1 MRWLCP
7 LLLIVAALIH
17 LLPVSGALGA
27 PWLQRLYG
35 VPISDPNL
43 LVLMQ
48 HRAVLFAI
56 VGGLLLAAAFRPE
69 WRMPAIVVGLVSVVS
84 FLLIASVVDG
94 TNALIARVVWVDVV
108 ALVALLGAGLLSLS
122 ERHATRSAFSPPTA

>member
-17 LLPVSGALGA
+17 LLPVSGVLGA
-27 PWLQRLYG
+27 SSLQRLYG
-35 VPISDPNL
+35 VAIADPNL

-56 VGGLLLAAAFRPE
+56 VGGLLLAAAFKAE
-69 WRMPAIVVGLVSVVS
+69 WRALAIVVGLVSVVS
-84 FLLIASVVDG
+84 FLLIALLVDG

-108 ALVALLGAGLLSLS
+108 ALVALLGAGLL
-122 ERHATRSAFSPPTA
+122 HAGAKRAGVS

>member
-17 LLPVSGALGA
+17 LLPVSGVLGA
-27 PWLQRLYG
+27 SSLQRLYG
-35 VPISDPNL
+35 VAISDPNL

-56 VGGLLLAAAFRPE
+56 VGGLLVAAAFRPE
-69 WRMPAIVVGLVSVVS
+69 WRMLAIVVGLVSVLS

-108 ALVALLGAGLLSLS
+108 ALVALLGAAALS
-122 ERHATRSAFSPPTA
+122 TRR